1 MLFDSL
7 GEGYVHPLWSAR
19 SAVKLKNCGAY
30 PDLTTGRRSLVPM
43 DRKVLD
49 EAIAELRKQKA
60 HLEQVIGILELAG
73 RGKRPRGRPSK
84 LLSEALR
91 AAQEARA
98 NKARTKQPRA
108 KKAPVKKAPVKKPAL
123 KTPRKRTKRVTPEK
137 P

>member
-1 MLFDSL
+1 
-7 GEGYVHPLWSAR
+7 
-19 SAVKLKNCGAY
+19 
-30 PDLTTGRRSLVPM
+30 M

-60 HLEQVIGILELAG
+60 HLEQVIGMLELVG
-73 RGKRPRGRPSK
+73 SGKRRRGRPPK

-98 NKARTKQPRA
+98 NKARTKQPRTKQPRTKQPRA
-108 KKAPVKKAPVKKPAL
+108 KKAPVKKPAL